1 LEALGTESEID
12 SGAEEELFR
21 RIGQEAAK
29 DALVKRWQEADG
41 VVEIECGSC
50 GRKAKKLGVRE
61 RRMQSLCGPMKI
73 QRQVYYCENCQRT
86 EIPLDERLGIGECG
100 MTPGLM
106 RVVCRTALELA
117 YEQSHKLLSDTLGF
131 TPCSARE
138 VERIAKEHG
147 GKIES
152 LMNEHGL
159 LEIVARPVKRWRK
172 ARYCM
177 AIDGVMIAGLPDPE
191 THRLAWHDVKVGV
204 LFDSRGLDST
214 TYVAGRES
222 VEPFGERL
230 WKHIQGQGLDEK
242 DFRVVLGDGAPWI
255 WNLADMHLPTVPQ
268 LLDLYHAAEHLSH
281 TAKAVWPEKT
291 ANNWWH
297 CRVVQLKEGR
307 LDNFFA
313 SLKWLA
319 RSNHSKNYR
328 GEENHSPQR
337 LLRYFLENKSRL
349 NYLWASEQHLP
360 IGSGVV
366 ESAARHIVQQRLK
379 QSGMRWS
386 DSGAQAIL
394 NLRTIHRSNQFEQ
407 YWEGLSVSNR

>member
-1 LEALGTESEID
+1 LEPLGLDGGID

-21 RIGQEAAK
+21 RMGQEAAK
-29 DALVKRWQEADG
+29 DALVKRWQEADR
-41 VVEIECGSC
+41 VVDFECGSC
-50 GRKAKKLGVRE
+50 GRKAKRLGTRV
-61 RRMQSLCGPMKI
+61 RRMQSLCGSMKI
-73 QRQVYYCENCQRT
+73 ERQVYYCAECQRT
-86 EIPLDERLGIGECG
+86 EVPLDERLGIGECG

-117 YEQSHKLLSDTLGF
+117 YEQSQKLLSDTLGF

-152 LMNEHGL
+152 LMNQRGL
-159 LEIVARPVKRWRK
+159 SEIVSAHVRRRRK
-172 ARYCM
+172 ARYCL
-177 AIDGVMIAGLPDPE
+177 AIDGVMIAGLPDTE

-204 LFDSRGLDST
+204 VFDSRGLDST
-214 TYVAGRES
+214 SYVAGRES

-230 WKHIQGQGLDEK
+230 WNHIQGQGLDEK
-242 DFRVVLGDGAPWI
+242 DFRLVLGDGAPWI
-255 WNLADMHLPTVPQ
+255 WNLADMHLPAVPQ

-291 ANNWWH
+291 ANNWWR
-297 CRVVQLKEGR
+297 CRVTQLKEGR
-307 LDNFFA
+307 LENFFA

-319 RSNHSKNYR
+319 RSSHSRNYR
-328 GEENHSPQR
+328 GEVNHSPER
-337 LLRYFLENKSRL
+337 LLGYFLENKKRL
-349 NYLWASEQHLP
+349 NYRWASEQHLP
-360 IGSGVV
+360 IGSGTV

-386 DSGAQAIL
+386 DPGAQAIL

-407 YWEGLSVSNR
+407 YWEAHCASSR